1 MKKINVKKL
10 NQFYTNQNNAPEL
23 KSLVMQA
30 VENYTCSTNGDV
42 PNVHYI
48 SILQDL
54 GLLSDV

>member
-10 NQFYTNQNNAPEL
+10 NQFYRSENNAPEI
-23 KSLVMQA
+23 KGLVNQA
-30 VENYTCSTNGDV
+30 VESYTSNQGV

-54 GLLSDV
+54 GLLMDA